1 MSRRSREPAALRTG
15 HTQGHRLAPVP
26 GPYAVICN
34 PASAGG
40 RGKKR
45 LPLALAELDRL
56 GVGYHVVETRD
67 IGHAREAARAAAAA
81 GETVIAIGGDGLLRP
96 VAAELRDS
104 EAALAIVPGGR
115 GNDLARVLGIPSDTA
130 AATRIAVEGR
140 EWMMDMAAV
149 DGEPYLGI
157 ASFGFDSD
165 ANRIANEAR
174 LVRGNLV
181 YVYAALRALIAWRP
195 ARLVLTVDG
204 SRHELSGYSAGVC
217 NSRAYGGGMFVAPHA
232 ELDDG
237 LLDVVALGAVSKR
250 HFLLRLLPKVF
261 KGSHLEDPAVQA
273 WRGSTVEVAADRPFT
288 IYADG
293 DPIGDL
299 PARVEA
305 LPRCLRVIVPR

>member
-1 MSRRSREPAALRTG
+1 VSRR
-15 HTQGHRLAPVP
+15 
-26 GPYAVICN
+26 YAVICN

-40 RGKKR
+40 RGLKT
-45 LPLALAELDRL
+45 LPVAVAELDRL
-56 GVGYHVVETRD
+56 GCEHRIVQTRD
-67 IGHAREAARAAAAA
+67 IEHAREAAREARTA

-104 EAALAIVPGGR
+104 ESALAIVPGGR
-115 GNDLARVLGIPSDTA
+115 GNDLARVLGIPTDTV

-140 EWMMDMAAV
+140 EWSMDMATV

-165 ANRIANEAR
+165 ANRIANEAK

-181 YVYAALRALIAWRP
+181 YVYAALRALAAWRP
-195 ARLVLTVDG
+195 ARFVLIVDG
-204 SRHELSGYSAGVC
+204 ERHEVTGYSAGVA
-217 NSRAYGGGMFVAPHA
+217 NSRAYGGGMFVAPQA

-237 LLDVVALGAVSKR
+237 LVDVVALGHISKR
-250 HFLLRLLPKVF
+250 QFLLRLLPKVF
-261 KGSHLEDPAVQA
+261 KGTHLDDPAVHA
-273 WRGSTVEVAADRPFT
+273 WRGGSIELEADRPFT

-293 DPIGDL
+293 DPIGEV
-299 PARVEA
+299 PARVEV